1 MMEKFANDDKL
12 EQLNAQRRR
21 MKQQDHRRAVE
32 SLIEER
38 RARRDFERQQVWLQV
53 HGSVPSLSLPLS
65 RILLSCSDP
74 LCFANSSQ
82 EEAEDAANRRD
93 EQLRRQIIEEERQRL
108 LKQHATKLLGYLP
121 KGVFQ
126 SEGEAT
132 QLGDEFALT
141 YTRRPRDETDLSL
154 Y

>member
-1 MMEKFANDDKL
+1 MA
-12 EQLNAQRRR
+12 ASR
-21 MKQQDHRRAVE
+21 
-32 SLIEER
+32 
-38 RARRDFERQQVWLQV
+38 V
-53 HGSVPSLSLPLS
+53 HDSVPFSFSLSLS
-65 RILLSCSDP
+65 RILLSCFDRLSFSNP
-74 LCFANSSQ
+74 SQ

-126 SEGEAT
+126 SEGEAA

-141 YTRRPRDETDLSL
+141 YTQRPRDETDLSL